1 MEEYRSGEYRSI
13 SAPLDSDT
21 PAVRYPVTPLP
32 RYPVTP
38 FRVSSGQSRARPEAR
53 MSALAIPATMD
64 EVTPAWLTAALRE
77 SGVLKTATVTSAD
90 RVTIGVGVGLLGDI
104 ARVTLTYD
112 RDEPGAPAT
121 LVAKIPT
128 ADPGGRG
135 IAQMLGFYEKEA
147 RFYTTL
153 ADQCAIGSPR
163 CYYAAMKPE
172 EVLFIILME
181 DMGGLRMGDQ
191 VAGCSVEDARL
202 IVRNLARFHAQW
214 WDSPKLDSLDWVPS
228 LASPIIKLGIGA
240 YLQSIEPFL
249 RLFGDRITSAQRD
262 LVIALGPR
270 LAATWDAVSSGPV
283 TLAHGDPRLDN
294 IFFGSTDGAREITVI
309 DWQVLIKARGPLDIG
324 YLLSQSLSPADRK
337 AHEESIVREYLAT
350 LEANGVTGYSWEQC
364 WYDYR
369 AAVLYCIAYPVLG
382 GGSLDLAND
391 RAVALVQA
399 MTDRSFAAV
408 TDLDCA
414 ELLKDFEERP
424 FVMPGT

>member
-1 MEEYRSGEYRSI
+1 
-13 SAPLDSDT
+13 
-21 PAVRYPVTPLP
+21 
-32 RYPVTP
+32 
-38 FRVSSGQSRARPEAR
+38 
-53 MSALAIPATMD
+53 MSALSIPATMD

-77 SGVLKTATVTSAD
+77 SGVLKTATVTAAD

-112 RDEPGAPAT
+112 HPEPGAPAT
-121 LVAKIPT
+121 LIAKLPT
-128 ADPGGRG
+128 PEPSARG
-135 IAQMLGFYEKEA
+135 LAQMFGFYETEA

-163 CYYAAMKPE
+163 SYYAAMKPE

-181 DMGGLRMGDQ
+181 DLAGLRMGDQ

-214 WDSPKLDSLDWVPS
+214 WDSPRLDALDWVIS
-228 LASPIIKLGIGA
+228 SASPVIQLTSGA

-262 LVIALGPR
+262 TVVALGPR
-270 LAATWDAVSSGPV
+270 LDSIIDAVLSGPM

-309 DWQVLIKARGPLDIG
+309 DWQILIKSRGPYDIG
-324 YLLSQSLSPADRK
+324 YLLSQSLAPVDRK
-337 AHEESIVREYLAT
+337 THEESILREYLDT
-350 LEANGVTGYSWEQC
+350 LEANGVAGYSWEQC
-364 WYDYR
+364 WQDYR
-369 AAVLYCIAYPVLG
+369 MAVLYCVVYPVIA
-382 GGSLDLAND
+382 GGSIDLAND
-391 RAVALVQA
+391 RGLALVHA

-414 ELLKDFEERP
+414 ALLNDFEERP
-424 FVMPGT
+424 